1 MNALLLVSA
10 LALAEPGPHTDHQ
23 HQSEQLGRVM
33 FETTCSPQ
41 AHATFLRGVAWLHS
55 FEYEHAENRF
65 NEAAVADPDC
75 AIAQWGAAM
84 SLYHPLWAP
93 PSPAEMER
101 GRTAVAKAEARPAK
115 SHRERNYVAAIA
127 AFYRDSG
134 KLDHKT
140 RVLAYNAAMAELHKK
155 YPADR
160 EAAIFY
166 ALSETAVGTMSK
178 DPTFAH
184 EKNAAAILD
193 ASLKDEPDHP
203 GVAHYLIHSFDYP
216 PLAELAVPA
225 ARRYATIAPDSPHAQ
240 HMPSHIF
247 TRLGMWDESIA
258 SNLKSAASA
267 RALVKKK
274 GFEGAS
280 REELHAMDYL
290 AYAYLQIGQEA
301 GAQRVL
307 ADLNAMQKVDEPI
320 FSVAYASMA
329 VPARIVLEN
338 RRWKEAAALQLPP
351 NVLKLA
357 PLENFRWAEAHIH
370 FARAVGA
377 ARSGDAAKARDE
389 VGQLKA
395 IEDALVVPPG
405 TYDWRKQVSIE
416 RQVAEAWAAYAE
428 GRKEDA
434 LAAMRRAADLDD
446 ATEKHPVTP
455 GAILPAREQLG
466 DLLLELGKP
475 NEALSAYE
483 ASLQRAPRRLLGLYG
498 AAHSAKLAG
507 DDAKARLHFAELA
520 EMTKASDGSR
530 AEIREARGE
539 VAKLAQR

>member
-1 MNALLLVSA
+1 
-10 LALAEPGPHTDHQ
+10 
-23 HQSEQLGRVM
+23 
-33 FETTCSPQ
+33 
-41 AHATFLRGVAWLHS
+41 
-55 FEYEHAENRF
+55 
-65 NEAAVADPDC
+65 
-75 AIAQWGAAM
+75 M
-84 SLYHPLWAP
+84 S
-93 PSPAEMER
+93 
-101 GRTAVAKAEARPAK
+101 V
-115 SHRERNYVAAIA
+115 
-127 AFYRDSG
+127 
-134 KLDHKT
+134 
-140 RVLAYNAAMAELHKK
+140 
-155 YPADR
+155 
-160 EAAIFY
+160 
-166 ALSETAVGTMSK
+166 
-178 DPTFAH
+178 
-184 EKNAAAILD
+184 
-193 ASLKDEPDHP
+193 
-203 GVAHYLIHSFDYP
+203 
-216 PLAELAVPA
+216 
-225 ARRYATIAPDSPHAQ
+225 
-240 HMPSHIF
+240 
-247 TRLGMWDESIA
+247 
-258 SNLKSAASA
+258 
-267 RALVKKK
+267 
-274 GFEGAS
+274 
-280 REELHAMDYL
+280 
-290 AYAYLQIGQEA
+290 
-301 GAQRVL
+301 
-307 ADLNAMQKVDEPI
+307 VD
-320 FSVAYASMA
+320 F
-329 VPARIVLEN
+329 LEN